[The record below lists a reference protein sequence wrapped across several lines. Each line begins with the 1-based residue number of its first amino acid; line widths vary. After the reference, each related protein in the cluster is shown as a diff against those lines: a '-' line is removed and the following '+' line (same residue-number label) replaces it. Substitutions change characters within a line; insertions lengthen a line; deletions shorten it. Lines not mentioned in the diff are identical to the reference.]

1 MKYFEM
7 HCMMRLSV
15 STAGNKI
22 MIYNVNCEL
31 LQEKAIKHERL
42 L

>member
-1 MKYFEM
+1 MKHCEMKYTMF
-7 HCMMRLSV
+7 LSV
-15 STAGNKI
+15 NTAGNKI
-22 MIYNVNCEL
+22 MLYNVNCEL